1 VIFNHAKVI
10 SIDWLSYTIFDITR
24 CPSSRSLHVHL
35 ATCTRRGIENYRQRA
50 GVPMAQRNEIHA
62 GSITGSVVV
71 AGSGNTIN
79 ARLRVELAKEP
90 PPSAEAVDIRAEFDE
105 LRKILEQLQT
115 PDQGKI
121 RRALDD
127 ASEELAK
134 PEADKKEVGGALKRA
149 LDYAGKV
156 ASLGD
161 EAVKLAP
168 HVHKLADWLGSE
180 WTSLLS

>member
-1 VIFNHAKVI
+1 VA
-10 SIDWLSYTIFDITR
+10 
-24 CPSSRSLHVHL
+24 
-35 ATCTRRGIENYRQRA
+35 E
-50 GVPMAQRNEIHA
+50 RNEINA

-79 ARLRVELAKEP
+79 ARLRVELQREL
-90 PPSAEAVDIRAEFDE
+90 PSADEPVDIHAEFAE
-105 LRKILEQLQT
+105 LRNLLEQLQT

-121 RRALDD
+121 RRALND
-127 ASEELAK
+127 AGEELTK
-134 PEADKKEVGGALKRA
+134 PEANKAEVGSAIRRA
-149 LDYAGKV
+149 LDYAGKL

>member
-1 VIFNHAKVI
+1 
-10 SIDWLSYTIFDITR
+10 
-24 CPSSRSLHVHL
+24 
-35 ATCTRRGIENYRQRA
+35 
-50 GVPMAQRNEIHA
+50 MAERNEIHA

-79 ARLRVELAKEP
+79 AKLRVELEKEP
-90 PPSAEAVDIRAEFDE
+90 PRAAEPVDIHAEFAE
-105 LRKILEQLQT
+105 LRKILERLQT

-127 ASEELAK
+127 AGEELTK
-134 PEADKKEVGGALKRA
+134 PTADRAEVGGALKRA

-168 HVHKLADWLGSE
+168 HLLKLAEWLGSA
-180 WTSLLS
+180 WSSLLS

>member
-1 VIFNHAKVI
+1 
-10 SIDWLSYTIFDITR
+10 
-24 CPSSRSLHVHL
+24 
-35 ATCTRRGIENYRQRA
+35 
-50 GVPMAQRNEIHA
+50 MAERNEINA

-79 ARLRVELAKEP
+79 ARLRLELAREP
-90 PPSAEAVDIRAEFDE
+90 LPIGEPVDVRAEFAE
-105 LRKILEQLQT
+105 LRGILEQLESS
-115 PDQGKI
+115 DRAKI

-127 ASEELAK
+127 AGEELAK
-134 PEADKKEVGGALKRA
+134 PEANKAEVGSAIKRA
-149 LDYAGKV
+149 LDYAGEL

-161 EAVKLAP
+161 EAIKLAP

>member
-1 VIFNHAKVI
+1 
-10 SIDWLSYTIFDITR
+10 
-24 CPSSRSLHVHL
+24 
-35 ATCTRRGIENYRQRA
+35 
-50 GVPMAQRNEIHA
+50 MAQRNEIHS

-71 AGSGNTIN
+71 AGAGNTIN
-79 ARLRVELAKEP
+79 AKLRTELVKKA
-90 PPSAEAVDIRAEFDE
+90 PSPADPVNIHAEFAE

-127 ASEELAK
+127 AGEELAK
-134 PEADKKEVGGALKRA
+134 PQADKGEIGGALKRA

-156 ASLGD
+156 TNLGN

-168 HVHKLADWLGSE
+168 HIHKLAEWLGSE
-180 WTSLLS
+180 WSTLLT

>member
-1 VIFNHAKVI
+1 
-10 SIDWLSYTIFDITR
+10 
-24 CPSSRSLHVHL
+24 
-35 ATCTRRGIENYRQRA
+35 
-50 GVPMAQRNEIHA
+50 MAERNEVHSGPI
-62 GSITGSVVV
+62 IGSVVV

-79 ARLRVELAKEP
+79 AKLRVALEGKP
-90 PPSAEAVDIRAEFDE
+90 PPAADPIDIHVEFAE

-127 ASEELAK
+127 ADEELAK
-134 PEADKKEVGGALKRA
+134 PEANKVEVGSALKRA

-156 ASLGD
+156 ASLGN

-168 HVHKLADWLGSE
+168 HIHKLAEWLGTE
-180 WTSLLS
+180 WSTLLT

>member
-1 VIFNHAKVI
+1 
-10 SIDWLSYTIFDITR
+10 
-24 CPSSRSLHVHL
+24 
-35 ATCTRRGIENYRQRA
+35 
-50 GVPMAQRNEIHA
+50 MAERNEIHN
-62 GSITGSVVV
+62 GPITGSVVV

-79 ARLRVELAKEP
+79 AKLRVELGRKA
-90 PPSAEAVDIRAEFDE
+90 PSAADAADIRAEFAE

-127 ASEELAK
+127 AGEELAK
-134 PEADKKEVGGALKRA
+134 PQANKAEVGGALKRA

-156 ASLGD
+156 TNLGN

-168 HVHKLADWLGSE
+168 HIHKLAEWLGSE
-180 WTSLLS
+180 WSSLLT

>member
-1 VIFNHAKVI
+1 
-10 SIDWLSYTIFDITR
+10 
-24 CPSSRSLHVHL
+24 
-35 ATCTRRGIENYRQRA
+35 
-50 GVPMAQRNEIHA
+50 MAQRNEIHS

-71 AGSGNTIN
+71 AGTGNTIN
-79 ARLRVELAKEP
+79 AKLRTELVKKAA
-90 PPSAEAVDIRAEFDE
+90 SAADPVNIHAEFAE

-127 ASEELAK
+127 AGEELAK
-134 PEADKKEVGGALKRA
+134 PQGDKGEIGGALKRA

-156 ASLGD
+156 TNLGN

-168 HVHKLADWLGSE
+168 HIHKLAEWLGSE
-180 WTSLLS
+180 WSSLLT

>member
-1 VIFNHAKVI
+1 
-10 SIDWLSYTIFDITR
+10 
-24 CPSSRSLHVHL
+24 
-35 ATCTRRGIENYRQRA
+35 
-50 GVPMAQRNEIHA
+50 MAQRNEIHS

-79 ARLRVELAKEP
+79 AKLRTELIKKA
-90 PPSAEAVDIRAEFDE
+90 PSAADPINIHAEFAE

-127 ASEELAK
+127 AGEELAK
-134 PEADKKEVGGALKRA
+134 PQADKGEIGGALKRA

-156 ASLGD
+156 TNLGN

-168 HVHKLADWLGSE
+168 HIHKLAEWLGSE
-180 WTSLLS
+180 WSTLLT